1 MKMISKV
8 CFVSSS
14 GLYISKSTGKSSFSH
29 LHFLSIAIA
38 YRIPLLRI
46 YLCYQ
51 FCYFPFNNIIF
62 FNCIFQCSKLSVF
75 KNPAFTLFPTLQA
88 ENGVQI
94 QNIYDEGTILHRY
107 NMTIITTVK
116 TTHPRGSVEDTTAF
130 AGTNSTG
137 YTESV
142 LGAGVGSNGKVDH
155 YHYHLCQY
163 KTNITPLIR
172 I

>member
-29 LHFLSIAIA
+29 LHFLSIVIA

-46 YLCYQ
+46 YLCYK
-51 FCYFPFNNIIF
+51 FCYSPFDIIIF

-116 TTHPRGSVEDTTAF
+116 TTHDRGSVEDTTAF

-137 YTESV
+137 YAESV

-155 YHYHLCQY
+155 YYQCQY
-163 KTNITPLIR
+163 KTNIIALIR
-172 I
+172 M

>member
-1 MKMISKV
+1 M
-8 CFVSSS
+8 
-14 GLYISKSTGKSSFSH
+14 
-29 LHFLSIAIA
+29 
-38 YRIPLLRI
+38 
-46 YLCYQ
+46 
-51 FCYFPFNNIIF
+51 
-62 FNCIFQCSKLSVF
+62 F

-107 NMTIITTVK
+107 NMTIIITVRTTQ
-116 TTHPRGSVEDTTAF
+116 HRGSVEDTTAF

-137 YTESV
+137 YAESV

-155 YHYHLCQY
+155 YHHHHHHQWQY
-163 KTNITPLIR
+163 KENITPFIR